1 MKTVLAMIAIIIGSL
16 VLFQSCEYDKEIL
29 VPVSNCLDTA
39 NISFSERI
47 EPLLRSNCFSCHGN
61 GANQGDVSLA
71 TYDDVKTLALNGR
84 LLGVISHSVGFVPM
98 PAGADKL
105 DDCSIEAVRI
115 WIEEGAREN

>member
-61 GANQGDVSLA
+61 GSNQGDVSLE
-71 TYDDVKTLALNGR
+71 TYSEVKSG
-84 LLGVISHSVGFVPM
+84 
-98 PAGADKL
+98 
-105 DDCSIEAVRI
+105 
-115 WIEEGAREN
+115 